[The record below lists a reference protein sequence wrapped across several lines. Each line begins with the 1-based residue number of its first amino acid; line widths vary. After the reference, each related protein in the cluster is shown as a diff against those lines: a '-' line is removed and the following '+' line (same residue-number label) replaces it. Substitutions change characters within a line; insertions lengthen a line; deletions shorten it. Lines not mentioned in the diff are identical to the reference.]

1 MNTEN
6 REIAITHGIRLGGT
20 NPLLL
25 IGGPCVIENEDHALR
40 MAENIQAVW
49 AALGVPFVF
58 KASFDKANR
67 SSIQSYRGPG
77 LKKGLSILEKVK
89 KRTGVPVTS
98 DIHQPFQAEEAA
110 AVLDII
116 QIPAFLCRQ
125 TDLLL
130 RAAGTGRPVNIK
142 KGQFLAPWDM
152 SNVIEKVRSTGNSS
166 ILLTERGTT
175 FGYNNLI
182 FDPRSIPLM
191 KREGFPVIIDA
202 SHSVQKPGGLGTA
215 SGGDSRLISCI
226 ARAAV
231 AVGADGLF
239 LEVHDDPAKALSD
252 GPNSLILKE
261 LRNLLALLL
270 RIREALGRPGAADM
284 Y

>member
-6 REIAITHGIRLGGT
+6 REIAITEGLRLGGA
-20 NPLLL
+20 NPLFL

-40 MAENIQAVW
+40 MAESIQAVCID
-49 AALGVPFVF
+49 LGVPFIF

-89 KRTGVPVTS
+89 KQAGVPVTS
-98 DIHQPFQAEEAA
+98 DIHEPSQAEAA
-110 AVLDII
+110 AEVLDII

-130 RAAGTGRPVNIK
+130 QAARTGKPLNIK

-152 SNVIEKVRSTGNSS
+152 ANVIEKVRSAGNSR

-191 KREGFPVIIDA
+191 KQWGFPVIIDA

-226 ARAAV
+226 ARAGV
-231 AVGADGLF
+231 GVGADGLF
-239 LEVHDDPAKALSD
+239 LEVHDEPAKALSD
-252 GPNSLILKE
+252 GPNSLILKD
-261 LRNLLALLL
+261 LNNFLTTLM
-270 RIREALGRPGAADM
+270 RIREALGGTDSSSQ
-284 Y
+284 